1 VIGDKADRPFNFMN
15 LQFLI
20 ETLEISV
27 AKNGDK
33 TPLTIGH
40 LLNICK
46 MAEKRKEKLEF
57 LEHEHHF
64 SILKDI
70 DPMGQEGLF

>member
-1 VIGDKADRPFNFMN
+1 MN

-20 ETLEISV
+20 KTLEISV

>member
-1 VIGDKADRPFNFMN
+1 MIGDKADRQFNFMN

-46 MAEKRKEKLEF
+46 MTEKRKEKFEF
-57 LEHEHHF
+57 LERERHF

-70 DPMGQEGLF
+70 DQIGQEGLL